1 MDAEAAENRATKAE
15 AEAKR
20 FQDDVH
26 ARDAELLNVRN
37 KVTLLQD
44 ELTRAERRVEEV
56 SQQRDKSFNEASAVD
71 TLTKRLQM
79 VEQQSDEKDV
89 KLREAIEK

>member
-1 MDAEAAENRATKAE
+1 LDAEAAETRAAKAE

-20 FQDDVH
+20 LQDEVH
-26 ARDAELLNVRN
+26 SRDAEILNVRN

-56 SQQRDKSFNEASAVD
+56 SQQRDKSYNEASVVD
-71 TLTKRLQM
+71 TLTKKLQM
-79 VEQQSDEKDV
+79 VEQQSDEKDA
-89 KLREAIEK
+89 KLKDAIDK